1 MALVLGITG
10 GIGSGKSS
18 VARLLAGYCLA
29 PLIDVDR
36 CCRQLL
42 EPGQPGWQALH
53 TAFGPTFEQAD
64 TLIDRRKLRTALF
77 ADDALRRRVD
87 RLLHPLALTR
97 MHGEITAQGQDTPLI
112 LVEIP
117 LLYEAGWQGEVDAVL
132 VVYARRGLQ
141 CRRLMHRDRIDARQ
155 AEQALATQLDLAEK
169 ARRADHVIDNSGSW
183 RKTRRAVVALAGIL
197 ESACAGKEAGSG
209 KSA

>member
-1 MALVLGITG
+1 MSLVLGITG

-29 PLIDVDR
+29 PLIDVDH

-42 EPGQPGWQALH
+42 EPGQPGWQALR
-53 TAFGPTFEQAD
+53 TAFGPAFEQAD
-64 TLIDRRKLRTALF
+64 TSIDRRKLRAALF
-77 ADDALRRRVD
+77 SDPALRRRVD
-87 RLLHPLALTR
+87 SLLHPLALAR
-97 MHGEITAQGQDTPLI
+97 MHGEIRARNDTPLI

-117 LLYEAGWQGEVDAVL
+117 LLYEAGWQDEVDAVL
-132 VVYARRGLQ
+132 VVSVRRDLQ
-141 CRRLMHRDRIDARQ
+141 CRRLMQRDRIDAGQ

-169 ARRADHVIDNSGSW
+169 ARHADHVIDNSGSW
-183 RKTRRAVVALAGIL
+183 RRTRRSVVALAEVL
-197 ESACAGKEAGSG
+197 ESACAGKEEGSG